1 MKREIQILKECRC
14 DNIVKY
20 FGSYHSNGQLWLIME
35 YCAGGSVLELVRAMN
50 GSLSEE
56 IIATIL
62 YNTLKGLDYMHHNKK
77 IHRDI
82 KCGNILIDQQGNIK
96 LADFGVST

>member
-1 MKREIQILKECRC
+1 
-14 DNIVKY
+14 
-20 FGSYHSNGQLWLIME
+20 ME

-82 KCGNILIDQQGNIK
+82 KCGNILIDQ
-96 LADFGVST
+96 